1 MAGTAYYRTESC
13 GHATHSFD
21 CADHSSASVA
31 GVDLAHDILVAS
43 LRQRIRELEALI
55 AGDHDKYLGLG
66 ITSREAIVLGA
77 LMRRKLLSLAQVQI
91 LLSNDIEDTSGG
103 FSRNTYAQIVKRLR
117 KKLAPHGV
125 KIMLRWGAGYYITTE
140 DKAKL

>member
-1 MAGTAYYRTESC
+1 MAGAAYYRTEGC

-21 CADHSSASVA
+21 CADRSSDHST
-31 GVDLAHDILVAS
+31 GVDLAHDILVAG

-66 ITSREAIVLGA
+66 ITSREAIILGA

-103 FSRNTYAQIVKRLR
+103 SSRNAYAKIIERLR
-117 KKLAPHGV
+117 KKLKPYGV